1 MHYPLFACVGADHFQ
16 AYEALHTHLI
26 TLLVG
31 PLMVTEA
38 LLVGLLWLQPP
49 STLKLEVDADAY
61 NRATALG
68 AALLVVIWV
77 RSSAAF
83 RLKVCSNLAAMSM
96 PVVVSFP
103 GREISDWQRQGC
115 YLCLYQ
121 DDVRVCRALATTMWH
136 ALQGSTALLQ
146 VPCHTIL
153 AQGFDAGAHARL
165 VRTNWI
171 RTCCWYG
178 CMLALCVVSNALSL
192 WLRLR
197 VIAGLRARSWHCG

>member
-1 MHYPLFACVGADHFQ
+1 
-16 AYEALHTHLI
+16 
-26 TLLVG
+26 
-31 PLMVTEA
+31 
-38 LLVGLLWLQPP
+38 
-49 STLKLEVDADAY
+49 
-61 NRATALG
+61 
-68 AALLVVIWV
+68 
-77 RSSAAF
+77 
-83 RLKVCSNLAAMSM
+83 M

-103 GREISDWQRQGC
+103 GRESSDWQRQGC

-178 CMLALCVVSNALSL
+178 CMRMRALCVECFVTVAATVGDRRSARAFLAV
-192 WLRLR
+192 RM
-197 VIAGLRARSWHCG
+197 IAAPD